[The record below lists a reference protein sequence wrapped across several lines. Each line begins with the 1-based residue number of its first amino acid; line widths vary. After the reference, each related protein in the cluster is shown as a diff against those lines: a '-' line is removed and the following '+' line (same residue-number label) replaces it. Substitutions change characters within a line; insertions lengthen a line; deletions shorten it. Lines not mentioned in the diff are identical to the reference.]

1 MVMASL
7 IIIGEAIALAACV
20 GLVIYYIFERRREK
34 KEEAQK
40 NYKDY

>member
-1 MVMASL
+1 MMAGL

-20 GLVIYYIFERRREK
+20 GLIVYYIFERKREK

>member
-1 MVMASL
+1 MISL
-7 IIIGEAIALAACV
+7 VIIGQAIALIACV
-20 GLVIYYIFERRREK
+20 GLVVYYIFERHREK